1 MKIYGRLREDVV
13 DAFRGGE
20 VTVAVYGLGKMGLP
34 LAALFADKG
43 AKVIGADVSEEVV
56 EGINRGVNHIKEEP
70 GLDELV
76 ERNVREGRFKATTD
90 LADASSNSDV
100 MIILVPTLIRDNTPQ
115 LSIVHSVAENIS
127 RGLVKGDI
135 VITECTMPPGSTEDL
150 IPILEESGL
159 RVGRDFG
166 LGHCPER
173 TMTGTAVRD
182 ITGQYPKI
190 IGAVDEKTM
199 EALTAVYSQIN
210 SNGILPVSGIKA
222 AELVKVFEGVYRDV
236 NIALANELT
245 GVCER
250 FNVDYMEILEAANTQ
265 PYSHLHRPGGVG
277 GHCIP
282 YYPYFVMD
290 KDTVLLRT
298 AREVNDSIPDHIIY
312 LIKEVLGESG
322 RDLGDSNIMVLG
334 ISFRGGVKE
343 TIKSTAIEVIEKLK
357 PLAGNVYAY
366 DPLFSKEE
374 IECFNVIHSVGFRDM
389 DCVVI
394 ASDHNE
400 FRDYNWGEIAGE
412 LRTKAVV
419 DTRQVINPKE
429 IRDLGFVYRGL
440 GYI

>member
-1 MKIYGRLREDVV
+1 MKIYGRNPGEVV

-34 LAALFADKG
+34 LAAVFADKG
-43 AKVIGADVSEEVV
+43 TKVIGVDVSEEVV
-56 EGINRGVNHIKEEP
+56 KGINNGVNHIKEEP

-76 ERNVREGRFKATTD
+76 ARTVESGNLKASSD
-90 LADASSNSDV
+90 LVETASNSDV
-100 MIILVPTLIRDNTPQ
+100 LIILVPTLIKNNKPN

-199 EALTAVYSQIN
+199 EALTAVYSQVN
-210 SNGILPVSGIKA
+210 SNGIIPVSGIKA

-265 PYSHLHRPGGVG
+265 PYSHLHTPGGVG

-290 KDTVLLRT
+290 SDTVLLRS
-298 AREVNDSIPDHIIY
+298 AREVNDSIPDHIIQ
-312 LIKEVLGESG
+312 LIREVLGESG
-322 RDLGDSNIMVLG
+322 RELGDSNIMVLG

-343 TIKSTAIEVIEKLK
+343 TIKSTAVEVIEKLK
-357 PLAGNVYAY
+357 PLAGCVYAY
-366 DPLFSKEE
+366 DPLFGREE
-374 IECFNVIHSVGFRDM
+374 VECFNAVYSEGFGGM

-400 FRDYNWGEIAGE
+400 FRDYSWAEIAGE
-412 LRTKAVV
+412 LRTKTVV
-419 DTRQVINPKE
+419 DTRQIINPKE
-429 IRDLGFVYRGL
+429 IRDLGFIYRGI